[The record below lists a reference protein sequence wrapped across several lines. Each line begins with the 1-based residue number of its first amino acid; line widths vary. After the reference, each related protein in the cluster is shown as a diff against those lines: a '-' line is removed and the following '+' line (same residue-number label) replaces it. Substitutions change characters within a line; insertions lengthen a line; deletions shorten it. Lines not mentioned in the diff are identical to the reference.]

1 MGSALDQPDL
11 CPGSISG
18 PGSCEALGQLTHLS
32 EHPFP
37 ELQKY
42 FTQRKHRVRS
52 LLQEDL
58 LSICVERG
66 MKEARLEA
74 KAERREQSSVEET
87 QV

>member
-11 CPGSISG
+11 WPGSISG
-18 PGSCEALGQLTHLS
+18 PGSCGALSQLTHLS

-42 FTQRKHRVRS
+42 FTQRKHRERS
-52 LLQEDL
+52 LLQQDL

-74 KAERREQSSVEET
+74 RVERREQSSVEET
-87 QV
+87 HV

>member
-1 MGSALDQPDL
+1 M
-11 CPGSISG
+11 
-18 PGSCEALGQLTHLS
+18 GQLTHLS

-42 FTQRKHRVRS
+42 FTQRKQRERS

-58 LSICVERG
+58 LSICVVRG

-74 KAERREQSSVEET
+74 RVERREQSSVKET
-87 QV
+87 HV

>member
-1 MGSALDQPDL
+1 M
-11 CPGSISG
+11 
-18 PGSCEALGQLTHLS
+18 
-32 EHPFP
+32 
-37 ELQKY
+37 
-42 FTQRKHRVRS
+42 RS